1 MKIVLDTNVLIS
13 GMLLPKSVPGQ
24 IVQAWRK
31 AQYTLVV
38 SEKMLE
44 EIERVLK
51 YPKIQRRLNWSVEQT
66 ERYISLLRFYTDVVS
81 IAETLE
87 ALPPDVLRDPN
98 DVPILA
104 TLLAGSADWLVTGDD
119 DLHAVRENYPICS
132 PAEFLSMLGP

>member
-98 DVPILA
+98 DIPILA